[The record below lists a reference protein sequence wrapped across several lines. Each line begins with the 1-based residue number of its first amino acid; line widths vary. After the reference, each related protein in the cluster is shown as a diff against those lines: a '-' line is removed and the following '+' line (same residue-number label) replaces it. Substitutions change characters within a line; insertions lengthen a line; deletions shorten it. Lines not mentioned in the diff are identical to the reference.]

1 MVSIKQWNII
11 GKRKPALYSALII
24 FIVSVVIMGIR
35 YSTNGSPFNLGV
47 DFTGGVVMNI
57 DFITE
62 EPPTVKM
69 IRDVM
74 ATHNQERAIIQQD
87 KLNPQHFMIRMKDI
101 TNEQRDAIFQ
111 SLEES
116 IGQINDDTRQ
126 IDFIGPTIGSELR
139 RNAFL
144 TLGLALLFILLY
156 VAIRFRFKDG
166 VAAIIALAHDIGI
179 TLGVMSLLWI
189 QFNTASIA
197 ALLSITAYSLQDSIV
212 ILDRVRENLKYYRDR
227 MTFAEI
233 ANMSVTTTWIR
244 SFNTS
249 VTTLIGVIVLA
260 VFMGSALRDFSTIL
274 LVGLVAGT
282 FSSLYIVVPILVGWQ
297 KDDDDKELRPVYLDA
312 LQSDSY
318 DLIKTRKNGSKTS
331 TKATLQMDQKDS
343 SESTDKKKTSK
354 PKNKSKRRR

>member
-24 FIVSVVIMGIR
+24 FIVSVIIMGIR

-116 IGQINDDTRQ
+116 IGQVNDDTRQ

-166 VAAIIALAHDIGI
+166 VAAIIALAHDLGI
-179 TLGVMSLLWI
+179 TLGIMSLLWI

-274 LVGLVAGT
+274 LVGLLAGT

-312 LQSDSY
+312 LKSDSY
-318 DLIKTRKNGSKTS
+318 DQIKTRRNGSKTS

>member
-1 MVSIKQWNII
+1 
-11 GKRKPALYSALII
+11 
-24 FIVSVVIMGIR
+24 
-35 YSTNGSPFNLGV
+35 
-47 DFTGGVVMNI
+47 
-57 DFITE
+57 
-62 EPPTVKM
+62 M
-69 IRDVM
+69 IRDVL
-74 ATHNQERAIIQQD
+74 ASHSQERAIIQQD
-87 KLNPQHFMIRMKDI
+87 KLNQQHFMIRMKEI
-101 TNEQRDAIFQ
+101 TNEERDEIFR

-116 IGQINDDTRQ
+116 IGQVNDETRQ
-126 IDFIGPTIGSELR
+126 IDFIGPTIGGELR

-166 VAAIIALAHDIGI
+166 VAAIIALAHDISI
-179 TLGVMSLLWI
+179 TLGIMSLLWI

-197 ALLSITAYSLQDSIV
+197 ALLSITAYSMQDSIV
-212 ILDRVRENLKYYRDR
+212 ILDRVRENLKYYRDK

-274 LVGLVAGT
+274 LVGLLAGT

-297 KDDDDKELRPVYLDA
+297 KGDDDKELRPIYLNT
-312 LQSDSY
+312 LQSGGDSY
-318 DLIKTRKNGSKTS
+318 ALIKTRKSDLKAS
-331 TKATLQMDQKDS
+331 TKATIQTDQNDS
-343 SESTDKKKTSK
+343 PKSANMQKTTK
-354 PKNKSKRRR
+354 PKNKKKRRR